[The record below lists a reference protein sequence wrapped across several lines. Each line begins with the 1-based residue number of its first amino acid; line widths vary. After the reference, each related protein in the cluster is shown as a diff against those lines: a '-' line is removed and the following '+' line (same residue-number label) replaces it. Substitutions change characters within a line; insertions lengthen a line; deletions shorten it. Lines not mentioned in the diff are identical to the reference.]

1 VVRDD
6 ESKQPLVGANVI
18 VRGTVVG
25 AATDRRGE
33 FRLSRVPAGRHALVV
48 SMVGYERKVVED
60 LTLTPGQEVRVE
72 IELRAVPIQTEQIVI
87 TASRR
92 EQSLQDV
99 PVSVSTVT
107 AEIIAL
113 RNHVTL
119 DDALRYVPGV
129 NLLQDQVNIRGSTG
143 YSRGVGSRVLLLLD
157 GLPFLTGDTGEINWE
172 VIPVYEVERLEV
184 VKGAG
189 SALYGSSALGGVINV
204 LTRSM
209 QEGMNV
215 RFRLYS
221 GMYDKPRFREWEW
234 DSKARFNSGVALS
247 LSHRTGAFGYLVSMH
262 RSVDESYRQNDA
274 SHRWSLYGKVRYD
287 LSSSQTITLSAN
299 LLQRVRGNFFWW
311 KSLRDAT
318 RPPESQLDGRVESLR
333 GNVGLSYKE
342 FISEK
347 FLLTVKAMYYGND
360 WEDYKREIRN
370 YYSRSHL
377 FQGDVQGT
385 YEFSPK
391 NILTFGVA
399 GNYDMV
405 DANLFGKHPGAGAAL
420 YVQDELE
427 MVDRW
432 KVTVGARLDWQK
444 VSVLPSTTQLDP
456 KIGIVYTLS
465 AETRLRASFGSGFR
479 YPSISELYIESPKN
493 ISQIPIVPNAQL
505 KVEQST
511 SVEVGF
517 NSRVGAHL
525 VLDGAVFSSSFTN
538 LIEPAVAFT
547 ENNEPYIQFDNVT
560 RARIQGGEMAVNID
574 WWKRVFTTQIGY
586 TYIWPRDLTENAL
599 LKFRP
604 RHILYATGSF
614 VAEPFQAGVDFRYV
628 SRIDRIDENL
638 VRFAPIPQGEQR
650 VAIKVV
656 DVRCLYT
663 TAISSL
669 PFRIGFNV
677 NNLFNYHYVELIGN
691 LAPVRTYFLTI
702 EGAIE

>member
-1 VVRDD
+1 MVRDGG
-6 ESKQPLVGANVI
+6 SKQPLVGANVI

-25 AATDRRGE
+25 TATDRRGE
-33 FRLSRVPAGRHALVV
+33 FQLSRVPAGRQALVV

-60 LTLTPGQEVRVE
+60 FVLMPGQEIRLE

-107 AEIIAL
+107 AEMIAL

-119 DDALRYVPGV
+119 DDALRYVSGV

-172 VIPVYEVERLEV
+172 VIPVHEVERLEV

-204 LTRSM
+204 LTRTM
-209 QEGMNV
+209 QEGMSV
-215 RFRLYS
+215 RFRTY
-221 GMYDKPRFREWEW
+221 GGVYDKPRFREWEW
-234 DSKARFNSGVALS
+234 DSKARFKTGFMLS
-247 LSHRTGAFGYLVSMH
+247 LSNRAGGLGYQVSVH

-274 SHRWSLYGKVRYD
+274 SHRWNLYGKVRYD
-287 LSSSQTITLSAN
+287 LSSSQTLTLSAN

-311 KSLRDAT
+311 KDLREAT
-318 RPPESQLDGRVESLR
+318 RPAESQLDGRVESLR
-333 GNVGLSYKE
+333 GNIGLSYKE
-342 FISEK
+342 FVSEK
-347 FLLTVKAMYYGND
+347 FLLTMKGMYYGND
-360 WEDYKREIRN
+360 WEDLKRDVRN

-385 YEFSPK
+385 YEFSRK
-391 NILTFGVA
+391 NILTFGIA
-399 GNYDMV
+399 GNYDIV
-405 DANLFGKHPGAGAAL
+405 DANLFGRHPGAGAAL
-420 YVQDELE
+420 YLQDELE
-427 MVDRW
+427 MADRW
-432 KVTVGARLDWQK
+432 KVTIGARLDWQK

-465 AETRLRASFGSGFR
+465 TETRLRASFGSGFR

-505 KVEQST
+505 KVEKST

-517 NSRVGAHL
+517 NSYVGAHL
-525 VLDGAVFSSSFTN
+525 VVDGAVFSSSFTN

-547 ENNEPYIQFDNVT
+547 DNNEPYIRFDNVT
-560 RARIQGGEMAVNID
+560 RARIQGGEIAANID
-574 WWKRVFTTQIGY
+574 WWRRVFTTQVGY
-586 TYIWPRDLTENAL
+586 TYIWPRDLTENTF

-604 RHILYATGSF
+604 RHILYATGSI

-628 SRIDRIDENL
+628 SRLDRIDENL

-656 DVRCLYT
+656 DVRCLYS
-663 TAISSL
+663 TAIGSFPL
-669 PFRIGFNV
+669 RLGFNV
-677 NNLFNYHYVELIGN
+677 NNLLNYHYVELIGN
-691 LAPVRTYFLTI
+691 LAPLRTYFLTV
-702 EGAIE
+702 EGVL